1 MRKSSTDKNPP
12 EVAKNVEA
20 QEQKPQEQTVL
31 PPISQSQ
38 TIDPKLAQTS
48 PDFKTKQ
55 LLSKTITSK
64 IFERNM
70 NFTQYKMRMRS
81 KSPKEK
87 KIIPTTRRGN
97 GIPPTLLQRLE
108 YFGKIFRKESF
119 LKYYKNA
126 PPRGKST
133 LEQITKYITKYT
145 GPKGELDTIAMI
157 FYYICN
163 QINYDVKGLENH
175 RDLPYYQKPEY
186 VISTGLALSEG
197 FNKLFEYM
205 CRKKNIR
212 TKQLFGNSKFF
223 PTGEKDF
230 NHQWSAV
237 FFKNEWYFVDTLFGS
252 GGPFEK
258 NEFQPQITYFNP
270 YYFFT
275 PPEYLILTHRPTD
288 DDWQMTPKTTT
299 IEQFNRKFFF
309 DFGRFYQKVYEY
321 EVKLLSYDFP
331 IVIISS
337 KNMVIN
343 LKIKDC
349 VIQSDL
355 YHANGKDKIGEVKF
369 SHEED
374 KNFFSLEPSFPGNG
388 DYIVR
393 TLVRRNTS
401 TDLIY
406 SQLVDYLV
414 KVRSESQF
422 RFNRFKI
429 KRSQNKLRNSTA
441 NPSLPKLKNFD
452 YIQPKIISDYNK
464 VFPSKTSKRIC
475 FDNEGAHLI
484 EPKRLAL
491 KVGAEVRFKV
501 RVKGV
506 SAVGVL
512 DGKKMTYLRRID
524 EDIYEGVIVVQNET
538 LSICSLKPCNVF
550 TEVFQFKASNKDK
563 VINRRVMFK

>member
-1 MRKSSTDKNPP
+1 
-12 EVAKNVEA
+12 
-20 QEQKPQEQTVL
+20 
-31 PPISQSQ
+31 
-38 TIDPKLAQTS
+38 
-48 PDFKTKQ
+48 
-55 LLSKTITSK
+55 
-64 IFERNM
+64 
-70 NFTQYKMRMRS
+70 
-81 KSPKEK
+81 
-87 KIIPTTRRGN
+87 
-97 GIPPTLLQRLE
+97 
-108 YFGKIFRKESF
+108 
-119 LKYYKNA
+119 
-126 PPRGKST
+126 
-133 LEQITKYITKYT
+133 
-145 GPKGELDTIAMI
+145 
-157 FYYICN
+157 
-163 QINYDVKGLENH
+163 
-175 RDLPYYQKPEY
+175 
-186 VISTGLALSEG
+186 
-197 FNKLFEYM
+197 
-205 CRKKNIR
+205 
-212 TKQLFGNSKFF
+212 
-223 PTGEKDF
+223 
-230 NHQWSAV
+230 
-237 FFKNEWYFVDTLFGS
+237 
-252 GGPFEK
+252 
-258 NEFQPQITYFNP
+258 
-270 YYFFT
+270 
-275 PPEYLILTHRPTD
+275 
-288 DDWQMTPKTTT
+288 
-299 IEQFNRKFFF
+299 
-309 DFGRFYQKVYEY
+309 
-321 EVKLLSYDFP
+321 
-331 IVIISS
+331 
-337 KNMVIN
+337 MVIN